1 MGRSQRAAALCVAVG
16 FLSTRPTS
24 VLFAPVGMAPA
35 STQRRVICVH
45 PGSFMSAMLLDAEC
59 GIRIDQQCVVRAV
72 AACSAATCELAMRS
86 RTRVRAHSHRSSLNK
101 AQSTEAPTAAA
112 RACRPGRVGVGYL
125 WPDVEG
131 ERRHVAQV
139 WFSDHHIIA
148 ENPAA
153 TTKEQR
159 AAMGSPCPVFSAVER
174 TGAEQHV
181 EEAMLQHQP
190 WFSAW
195 PEKDRAR
202 RG

>member
-1 MGRSQRAAALCVAVG
+1 MCCGWLPFHSAHLCSLC
-16 FLSTRPTS
+16 F
-24 VLFAPVGMAPA
+24 GMAPA

-45 PGSFMSAMLLDAEC
+45 PGSFMSASLLDAGC

-72 AACSAATCELAMRS
+72 AACSAATCELAVRS
-86 RTRVRAHSHRSSLNK
+86 RTRARAHSHRSLLNK

-125 WPDVEG
+125 WPDVEW

-153 TTKEQR
+153 TTKERR
-159 AAMGSPCPVFSAVER
+159 ATMGGRCPVVSAVGR
-174 TGAEQHV
+174 TGVEQHV

-190 WFSAW
+190 
-195 PEKDRAR
+195 
-202 RG
+202 